1 MPQATLRGVKV
12 ATRIT
17 VATAVVVALAS
28 AAYAYFD
35 VHGRRAERVELL
47 KREASAVA
55 GVLRT
60 TLEQQGSAYKIP
72 SDVQLEYLRQVSGWN
87 VVVVPKVRAEN
98 PADVSRQVRW
108 LRVLIEQ
115 PSLPFSEVID
125 DTYFYARSL
134 RTPATGTDD
143 PRPTL
148 GMLEL
153 SKSTDVLTGGDLGRA
168 IALIV
173 LIVAVTTLV
182 VGALASR
189 LVSRPITKLLRGI
202 DDVAKGDLS
211 HVILAERDD
220 EIGQIATRCN
230 EMTYTLRESR
240 GETQRQNEA
249 KLALEQRLGQTE
261 KLATIGQLA
270 AEIAH
275 EVGTPL
281 NVIAGRAR
289 SIQRK
294 SKDPEAVEKNAEIVA
309 EQTARITRIIQRL
322 LDFTRRKVGATGKA
336 EINLNELSLTTMELL
351 GGQFS
356 AAKVRTRLERAEGLP
371 RVAGDADRLQQVLI
385 NLLLNAVQA
394 MPDGGSLVV
403 ETQAVKRTRPGLEDG
418 AEQSFVSFSVED
430 TGVGV
435 PEAIRD
441 KIFDPFYTTKDGQG
455 GTGLGLAVC
464 SGIVKEHDGWIDIE
478 NNEGGGTIFRVYS
491 AGLTRRCSQAALS
504 GETCSGS
511 TLNTS
516 GTAWSCRLV
525 RPSSAVM
532 SRARCASTTRR
543 CHVGTCD
550 SFAARARYSSR
561 ISDRATARCSTVARS
576 PRRCASWTAT
586 RSTSAIAS

>member
-1 MPQATLRGVKV
+1 MKV

-35 VHGRRAERVELL
+35 LRGRRAERIEQLE
-47 KREASAVA
+47 REARAVA

-60 TLEQQGSAYKIP
+60 TLETQGAAFRP
-72 SDVQLEYLRQVSGWN
+72 SEAQLERWRSNTGWN
-87 VVVVPKVRAEN
+87 VVVIPRGRAETAEQS
-98 PADVSRQVRW
+98 PQVM
-108 LRVLIEQ
+108 
-115 PSLPFSEVID
+115 
-125 DTYFYARSL
+125 AL
-134 RTPATGTDD
+134 RTMIEVTDYRFAAIIDGAYHFGIALRASGPD
-143 PRPTL
+143 PDKWIVY
-148 GMLEL
+148 GMLEI
-153 SKSTDVLTGGDLGRA
+153 SKPTDVLTGGDVGRA

-173 LIVAVTTLV
+173 LVVAVATLM

-220 EIGQIATRCN
+220 EIGQIATRFN
-230 EMTYTLRESR
+230 EMTFSLRESR

-289 SIQRK
+289 SIRRK
-294 SKDPEAVEKNAEIVA
+294 ATDPDAVEKNAAIVA

-322 LDFTRRKVGATGKA
+322 LDFTRRKVGAIGKG
-336 EINLNELSLTTMELL
+336 EVNLNELSLTTMELL
-351 GGQFS
+351 AGQFS
-356 AAKVRTRLERAEGLP
+356 AAKVRTRLDRAEGLP
-371 RVAGDADRLQQVLI
+371 RVAGDSDRLQQVLI

-394 MPDGGSLVV
+394 MPEGGALAV
-403 ETQAVKRTRPGLEDG
+403 ETRAVKRTRPGLESN
-418 AEQSFVSFSVED
+418 AEQAFVTFSVRD

-435 PEAIRD
+435 PNEIRE

-478 NNEGGGTIFRVYS
+478 ANAEGGTIFRVYLP
-491 AGLTRRCSQAALS
+491 A
-504 GETCSGS
+504 
-511 TLNTS
+511 
-516 GTAWSCRLV
+516 
-525 RPSSAVM
+525 
-532 SRARCASTTRR
+532 
-543 CHVGTCD
+543 
-550 SFAARARYSSR
+550 
-561 ISDRATARCSTVARS
+561 
-576 PRRCASWTAT
+576 
-586 RSTSAIAS
+586 

>member
-1 MPQATLRGVKV
+1 
-12 ATRIT
+12 
-17 VATAVVVALAS
+17 
-28 AAYAYFD
+28 
-35 VHGRRAERVELL
+35 
-47 KREASAVA
+47 
-55 GVLRT
+55 VLRT
-60 TLEQQGSAYKIP
+60 TIEAQGSAFREPP
-72 SDVQLEYLRQVSGWN
+72 SVRGWN
-87 VVVVPKVRAEN
+87 VHVIPRARADN
-98 PADVSRQVRW
+98 PADRSREVGW
-108 LRVLIEQ
+108 LRVMIEN
-115 PSLPFSEVID
+115 PDWPASATVD
-125 DTYFYARSL
+125 DAYYYAISL
-134 RTPATGTDD
+134 RTAGPSPEQRYVTIG
-143 PRPTL
+143 L
-148 GMLEL
+148 LEL
-153 SKSTDVLTGGDLGRA
+153 SKSTDVLTSGDLGRA

-173 LIVAVTTLV
+173 LIVSVTTLM

-220 EIGQIATRCN
+220 EIGQIATRFN
-230 EMTYTLRESR
+230 EMTFSLRESR

-294 SKDPEAVEKNAEIVA
+294 SKDPDAVEKNAEIVA

-322 LDFTRRKVGATGKA
+322 LDFTRRKVGAAGKA

-351 GGQFS
+351 AGQFS

-394 MPDGGSLVV
+394 MPEGGTLAV
-403 ETQAVKRTRPGLEDG
+403 ETRTVKRTRPGLEGG
-418 AEQSFVSFSVED
+418 AEQPFVTFCVKDS
-430 TGVGV
+430 GVGV
-435 PEAIRD
+435 PEEIRD

-464 SGIVKEHDGWIDIE
+464 SGIVKEHDGWIDVE
-478 NNEGGGTIFRVYS
+478 NNDGGGTVFRVYLP
-491 AGLTRRCSQAALS
+491 A
-504 GETCSGS
+504 
-511 TLNTS
+511 
-516 GTAWSCRLV
+516 
-525 RPSSAVM
+525 
-532 SRARCASTTRR
+532 
-543 CHVGTCD
+543 
-550 SFAARARYSSR
+550 
-561 ISDRATARCSTVARS
+561 
-576 PRRCASWTAT
+576 
-586 RSTSAIAS
+586 